1 MNSIFLRI
9 YGGMLA
15 ALVLVAL
22 LGAAALQWV
31 NQVRSDEYREHL
43 AQGTF
48 RLMADNLKPLSE
60 PQRRSSVRQLQ
71 SLLGISL
78 QIQGLAEQPLTGK
91 ERTQL
96 LAGRVLVR
104 QNGPQAA
111 KVYSLIS
118 AAPELVLVGDVQ
130 QVSEQLARA
139 TVYLLSDELQRYPH
153 AEQPRRLAEL
163 KHSKQ
168 FGFPLRLLEARHT
181 SLDEDQRRRVMEGDT
196 VMTLGQNGDAVHI
209 FAGVLASPWVLEIGP
224 LYLMNPA
231 SPQLLVI
238 IGLLGLSLIGL
249 IVYLLVRQL
258 ERRLHGLERVA
269 TRIAAGSL
277 SARATAGGVD
287 SVGRLAAAF
296 NHMAMQLQQLLT
308 IQREMVRAVSHE
320 LRTPVAR
327 LRFGLEMLGDAQ
339 TPAARAKYQEGMDND
354 IQELD
359 RLVDEMLTYARLE
372 QGAPPLQFQW
382 VDLDAL
388 LDQVISEQALLRPQ
402 VHVRCGTPPGAAP
415 VMVEGELR
423 YLHRAL
429 QNLVSNAMRHAETQ
443 VRVSYQLT
451 ATHCQLDVEDDGPGV
466 PEAEWERLFTP
477 FLRLDDSRTRASG
490 GHGLGL
496 SIVRRIIHW
505 HAGRALI
512 ATSDSL
518 GGARF
523 SLLWPQR
530 QNPNTPLPSPE
541 QSKRGRDSGNPAGFQ
556 RRLSGDAH

>member
-1 MNSIFLRI
+1 VSSIFLRI

-22 LGAAALQWV
+22 LGAAALQLV

-48 RLMADNLKPLSE
+48 RLMADNLKPLNE
-60 PQRRSSVRQLQ
+60 LQRRSSVRQLQ
-71 SLLGISL
+71 SLLGIGL
-78 QIQGLAEQPLTGK
+78 QVQGLAEQPLIAK

-118 AAPELVLVGDVQ
+118 AAPELLLVGDVQ
-130 QVSEQLARA
+130 QISEQLARA
-139 TVYLLSDELQRYPH
+139 TVYMLSDELQRYPQ
-153 AEQPRRLAEL
+153 AEQPQRLAEL
-163 KHSKQ
+163 KDTKQ
-168 FGFPLRLLEARHT
+168 FGFPLRLLESQQT
-181 SLDEDQRRRVMEGDT
+181 PLDEDQRRRVMEGDT

-209 FAGVLASPWVLEIGP
+209 FAGVLDSPWVLEIGP

-231 SPQLLVI
+231 SPQLLVV

-258 ERRLHGLERVA
+258 ERRLRGLESAA

-277 SARATAGGVD
+277 STRVTIGGAD
-287 SVGRLAAAF
+287 SVGRLATAF
-296 NHMAMQLQQLLT
+296 NNMAMQLQQLLT

-339 TPAARAKYQEGMDND
+339 SATARRKYQHGMDND

-372 QGAPPLQFQW
+372 QGAPPLQFEW

-388 LDQVISEQALLRPQ
+388 LDQVLTEQALLRPE
-402 VHVRCGTPPGAAP
+402 VHLQRGTPPGEPP

-429 QNLVSNAMRHAETQ
+429 QNLVTNAMRHAESR
-443 VRVSYQLT
+443 VRVSYHLT

-466 PEAEWERLFTP
+466 PEVEWERLFTP

-530 QNPNTPLPSPE
+530 QSADPE
-541 QSKRGRDSGNPAGFQ
+541 LAG
-556 RRLSGDAH
+556 DTH